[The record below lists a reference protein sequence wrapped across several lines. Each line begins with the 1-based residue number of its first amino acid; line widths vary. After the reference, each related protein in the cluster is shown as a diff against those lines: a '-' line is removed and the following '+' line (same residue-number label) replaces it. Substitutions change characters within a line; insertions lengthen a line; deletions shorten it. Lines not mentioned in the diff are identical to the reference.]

1 MMPTEIYWYEDKINR
16 GMRIG
21 IRGDGREI
29 FIPMWDMVRAED
41 SFRLHNGRS
50 WTDEEALKWAVRWA
64 RKESEYTDF
73 EEVPKEILFLNPS
86 VSEIPESRQNQTK

>member
-1 MMPTEIYWYEDKINR
+1 MKPEIYYYEDKINR

-29 FIPMWDMVRAED
+29 FIPMWDMIRAGD

-50 WTDEEALKWAVRWA
+50 WTDEEALKWAIKWA

-73 EEVPKEILFLNPS
+73 EEIPKEILLLSSS
-86 VSEIPESRQNQTK
+86 VSENPGSRQNK